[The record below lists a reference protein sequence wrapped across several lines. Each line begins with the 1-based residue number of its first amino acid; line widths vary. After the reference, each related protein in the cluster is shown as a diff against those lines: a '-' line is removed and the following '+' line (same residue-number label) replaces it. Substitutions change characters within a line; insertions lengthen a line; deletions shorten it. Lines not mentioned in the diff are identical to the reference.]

1 MARADLSQQ
10 RLATLE
16 LLLLWE
22 GLLNRSRLSSLLDV
36 GDIRASQLIQA
47 FRDQNPQW
55 LTWNTK
61 SRSYH
66 ATNEAYA
73 AMNRDDW
80 TKDCAESL
88 SRYLNLV
95 GLPYVIGDVETRSPI
110 CAAFPDLNAPSPQIF
125 ASLSQAIR
133 LQQSVEIIYRSMSDP
148 TPHNRTISP
157 HHLVRAGRRWHAR
170 AFCSAH
176 QDFRDYALGRIVA
189 VNPLNSPQEQS
200 GENDATWNAIVSVRL
215 IAHPDLNR
223 AQEDVIRF
231 EYFGRASVLVV
242 SCRAAL
248 VGYFVQDIRAATDI
262 KLQQPPEYQ
271 LVVENMDEVSK
282 WLFPC

>member
-1 MARADLSQQ
+1 MGRVDLSQQ

-22 GLLNRSRLSSLLDV
+22 GLLNKSRLSSLLDV

-47 FRDQNPQW
+47 FRDQNPQL

-66 ATNEAYA
+66 ATNETYA

-80 TKDCAESL
+80 TKDRAESL
-88 SRYLNLV
+88 ARYLNLV
-95 GLPYVIGDVETRSPI
+95 GLPYVIGDVETRSQI
-110 CAAFPDLNAPSPQIF
+110 CTAFPDLRTPSPQIF
-125 ASLSQAIR
+125 ASLW

-157 HHLVRAGRRWHAR
+157 HHLVRAGRRWHTR

-200 GENDATWNAIVSVRL
+200 EENDGTWNAIVSVQL

-231 EYFGRASVLVV
+231 EYFDSASVLVV
-242 SCRAAL
+242 PCRAAL

-262 KLQQPPEYQ
+262 RLQQPPEYQ